1 MERRWLLYALAFVI
15 TSSVS
20 GVGASPRRYRF
31 PAAAPPS
38 ATRAHFDPS
47 TRSPSFHHTLT
58 AVYGWPALRRDLMR
72 EGGLTEKQLGAVFT
86 CGAWSVQGGRFLVG
100 LARDAYGTRV
110 TACSCLI
117 LVVLGSTLVAT
128 CASDDFPGMCVGM
141 LFLGMGSGAQLCVQP
156 VTDLFPERASTAMAT
171 LSGAFQISGL
181 VFLVCSGIGG
191 AGAGRLGAYLTHVA
205 FVAALFVVAAR
216 ALPAGKSFQLE
227 REEETDETEKIA
239 DARGA
244 AREASPAPGEPRH
257 FHKRS
262 RRDLMM
268 SDEYIGLLVW
278 FSVVVTPSQ
287 YYVLSIGYQLEQKG
301 DADGEYTRAFTLL
314 YGFSA
319 VFAPLGGAVAD
330 RFGVGFAQLV
340 ATVLTAASLFALLSP
355 SLPLQIPGIAAY
367 SVGRLFIFAMFFSNI
382 GRRLGFVH
390 YGALVGTGM
399 LTSAAVSMLQYPLF
413 TAGLEGRSAL
423 DAVNG
428 GCAAAVTACVPYTA
442 WLWKREMRERREG
455 KAAAAHAAGG
465 EKRIVDAEAQNVVAS
480 KEW

>member
-1 MERRWLLYALAFVI
+1 
-15 TSSVS
+15 
-20 GVGASPRRYRF
+20 
-31 PAAAPPS
+31 
-38 ATRAHFDPS
+38 
-47 TRSPSFHHTLT
+47 
-58 AVYGWPALRRDLMR
+58 MR

-110 TACSCLI
+110 TVCSCLV

-128 CASDDFPGMCVGM
+128 CASDDFPGMCFGM

-156 VTDLFPERASTAMAT
+156 VTGLFPERSSTAMAT

-181 VFLVCSGIGG
+181 VFLLCSGIGG
-191 AGAGRLGAYLTHVA
+191 AGAGRLGAYLTHA
-205 FVAALFVVAAR
+205 ALVAALVIVAAR
-216 ALPAGKSFQLE
+216 ALPAGNSFRLE
-227 REEETDETEKIA
+227 EDDEIDEKENIVDVGGSA
-239 DARGA
+239 GEA
-244 AREASPAPGEPRH
+244 APAPGEPRH

-268 SDEYIGLLVW
+268 SDEYICLLVW

-301 DADGEYTRAFTLL
+301 DADGEYTRAFTLM

-319 VFAPLGGAVAD
+319 IFAPLGGAVAD

-340 ATVLTAASLFALLSP
+340 ATTLTAASLFALLSP

-382 GRRLGFVH
+382 GRRLGFTH

-399 LTSAAVSMLQYPLF
+399 LTSAVVSMLQYPLF
-413 TAGLEGRSAL
+413 TAGLEGRGAL

-428 GCAAAVTACVPYTA
+428 GCAAAVAACVPYTA
-442 WLWKREMRERREG
+442 WLWRREMRERREG
-455 KAAAAHAAGG
+455 NAAATHAA
-465 EKRIVDAEAQNVVAS
+465 EIEARTVDTEARKVVSS

>member
-1 MERRWLLYALAFVI
+1 
-15 TSSVS
+15 
-20 GVGASPRRYRF
+20 
-31 PAAAPPS
+31 
-38 ATRAHFDPS
+38 
-47 TRSPSFHHTLT
+47 
-58 AVYGWPALRRDLMR
+58 MR

-110 TACSCLI
+110 TACSCLV

-128 CASDDFPGMCVGM
+128 CASDDFPGMCFGM

-181 VFLVCSGIGG
+181 VFLVCSGIAG
-191 AGAGRLGAYLTHVA
+191 AGAGRLGAYLTHAA

-227 REEETDETEKIA
+227 KEDETDETEKIA
-239 DARGA
+239 DARPTVPG
-244 AREASPAPGEPRH
+244 EASPAPGEPRH

-262 RRDLMM
+262 RQDLMM

-382 GRRLGFVH
+382 GRRLGFTH

-442 WLWKREMRERREG
+442 WLWRREMRERREG

-465 EKRIVDAEAQNVVAS
+465 EKGIVDAEAQNVVAS